1 MRRYEEAQDDI
12 RTRPRAWLVTG
23 AAGFIGSH
31 LVESL
36 LKLDQTVIGLD
47 NLSTGHRSNFTQVMK
62 AVGAHRWRNFNFIEG
77 DIRSLDKC
85 RQACRAVD
93 VVLHQAA
100 LGSVPRSIED
110 PIGANENNVAG
121 LLNMLVAAHG
131 AGVSRFVYAG
141 SSATYGDDPSSPK
154 AETRIGRPLSP
165 YALTKYVNELYAE
178 VFARCYGFE
187 SIGLRYFN
195 VFGPRQDP
203 NGAYAAVI
211 PAWIASMIRNDPVFI
226 NGDGETTRDF
236 CYIDNVVQANLLAA
250 TVQDAAALNQV
261 YNVALGERTSLNELF
276 GVIRSLL
283 ALRHARLDCLAPIYR
298 EFRHGDPR
306 SSQADIEKARR
317 LLGYRPAWGVRQGLA
332 RSIDWYIASLAPPR
346 WADIRQSA
354 SPAAIYRSGS
364 DRTTPHSRKPQIG
377 PLKSPSSA

>member
-1 MRRYEEAQDDI
+1 VRKYEETQEHI
-12 RTRPRAWLVTG
+12 RSRPRAWLVTG

-31 LVESL
+31 LVENL
-36 LKLDQTVIGLD
+36 LRLDQTVIGLD
-47 NLSTGHRSNFTQVMK
+47 NFSTGHRSNLTQVMK
-62 AVGAHRWRNFNFIEG
+62 SVGAHRWRSFNFIEG

-85 RQACRAVD
+85 RQACRTVD

-141 SSATYGDDPSSPK
+141 SSAIYGDDPSQPK
-154 AETRIGRPLSP
+154 VETHIGRPLSP

-178 VFARCYGFE
+178 VFTRCYGFE

-203 NGAYAAVI
+203 NGTYAAVI
-211 PAWIASMIRNDPVFI
+211 PAWIASMIRNEPVFI

-236 CYIDNVVQANLLAA
+236 CYVDNVVQANVLAG
-250 TVQDAAALNQV
+250 TTEDAAALNQV

-276 GVIRSLL
+276 ATLRSLL
-283 ALRHARLDCLAPIYR
+283 ELRHARLRSITPTYR

-306 SSQADIEKARR
+306 SSQADIEKVRR
-317 LLGYRPAWGVRQGLA
+317 LLGYQPALGVREGLA
-332 RSIDWYIASLAPPR
+332 RSIEWYVATLAPSR
-346 WADIRQSA
+346 SARISQSA
-354 SPAAIYRSGS
+354 SAA
-364 DRTTPHSRKPQIG
+364 DRTTPRSRKPQIR
-377 PLKSPSSA
+377 PLKWPSSA

>member
-1 MRRYEEAQDDI
+1 MREYEEAQEDI
-12 RTRPRAWLVTG
+12 RSRPRAWLVTG

-47 NLSTGHRSNFTQVMK
+47 NLSTGRRSNLTQVIK
-62 AVGAHRWRNFNFIEG
+62 AVGTHRGRNLNFIEG
-77 DIRSLDKC
+77 DVRSLDKC
-85 RQACRAVD
+85 RQACRGVD

-121 LLNMLVAAHG
+121 HLNMLVAAHG

-141 SSATYGDDPSSPK
+141 SSATYGDDRSSAK

-178 VFARCYGFE
+178 VFARCYGFD

-261 YNVALGERTSLNELF
+261 YNVALGERTTLNELF

-283 ALRHARLDCLAPIYR
+283 ALRHARLQSLTPTYR

-317 LLGYRPAWGVRQGLA
+317 LLGYQPSWGVRQGLV
-332 RSIDWYIASLAPPR
+332 RSIEWYVAALAPPDVR
-346 WADIRQSA
+346 DA
-354 SPAAIYRSGS
+354 PGS
-364 DRTTPHSRKPQIG
+364 DRTTPRSRKPQIG
-377 PLKSPSSA
+377 ILKSPSSA

>member
-1 MRRYEEAQDDI
+1 MRRYEEAQEYI
-12 RTRPRAWLVTG
+12 RGRPRAWLVTG

-36 LKLDQTVIGLD
+36 LKLDQTVVGLD
-47 NLSTGHRSNFTQVMK
+47 NFSTGRRSNLGQVMN
-62 AVGAHRWRNFNFIEG
+62 AVGARRWRNLNFIEG

-110 PIGANENNVAG
+110 PIGAHESNVSG

-141 SSATYGDDPSSPK
+141 SSATYGDEPSEPK
-154 AETRIGRPLSP
+154 VERRIGRPLSP

-187 SIGLRYFN
+187 SIGMRYFN

-203 NGAYAAVI
+203 NGPYAAVI
-211 PAWIASMIRNDPVFI
+211 PTWIAGMIRNEPVYI

-236 CYIDNVVQANLLAA
+236 CYIDNVVQANLLAG
-250 TVQDAAALNQV
+250 TVEDAAALNQV
-261 YNVALGERTSLNELF
+261 YNVALGERTSLNDLF
-276 GVIRSLL
+276 ATVRSLL
-283 ALRHARLDCLAPIYR
+283 ELRYPDLHSLTPTYR

-306 SSQADIEKARR
+306 SSQADIGKASR
-317 LLGYRPAWGVRQGLA
+317 LLGYQPAAAVRQGLA
-332 RSIDWYIASLAPPR
+332 RSIEWYIAALAPQR
-346 WADIRQSA
+346 SADIRQSA
-354 SPAAIYRSGS
+354 SAFALDGSSS
-364 DRTTPHSRKPQIG
+364 DRTTPRTRRPQNP